1 MAADLEVG
9 LPLVDSRR
17 LEGTLVAPRTQ
28 KRVPNHLTDTSKSME
43 NCCTISMLVNNLV

>member
-43 NCCTISMLVNNLV
+43 IAVRFYLHDACVY